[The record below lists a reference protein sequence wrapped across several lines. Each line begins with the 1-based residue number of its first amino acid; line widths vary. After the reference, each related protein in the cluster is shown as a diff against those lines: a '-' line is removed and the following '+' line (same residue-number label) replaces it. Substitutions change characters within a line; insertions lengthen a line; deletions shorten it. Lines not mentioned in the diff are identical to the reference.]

1 MEKVL
6 LNAQMRECD
15 RHTIQ
20 NLGISAGQL
29 MENAGKG
36 IADEVEKT
44 AIALNAKD
52 ILAVCGTGNNGGD
65 GYVCAQELLKR
76 GFNVKIYAFNGNL
89 SEDCLQAKQACK
101 CGYIND
107 ICGAIVVDCIF
118 GTGLCR
124 EVLGQYAEVIE
135 KINKSCA
142 YVVSADIPSGLNGDN
157 GLIMGCAVKADL
169 TVAIAEY
176 KAGMFLNDGTDYCGK
191 IVKKDIGIVC
201 PHNEYINIYGGC
213 DVKKYFPKRPRNS
226 HKGAF
231 GTAVII
237 AGSDK
242 YIGAPALAASAAL
255 KSGCGYVKLA
265 STEKVKLALAPKYP
279 SAIFAEVPDL
289 TANAIAVGM
298 GCGVSE
304 RLYGTIKTLLKD
316 YCGTLVIDADALNSL
331 ARFGV
336 EILGCNKKCNVIVT
350 PHLKEFSRLTNKS
363 VEEIQ
368 SAPVDLAK
376 QFAKRYNVTVL
387 LKSAVSIITDGTRT
401 AFNISGNTALAK
413 GGSGDILSGFL
424 CGTLA
429 RGVKPFEA
437 ALCSAYVLG
446 KTAEISAEQKT
457 EYCATAN
464 DIIKNLH
471 LAIKRLTE

>member
-1 MEKVL
+1 
-6 LNAQMRECD
+6 
-15 RHTIQ
+15 
-20 NLGISAGQL
+20 
-29 MENAGKG
+29 
-36 IADEVEKT
+36 
-44 AIALNAKD
+44 
-52 ILAVCGTGNNGGD
+52 
-65 GYVCAQELLKR
+65 
-76 GFNVKIYAFNGNL
+76 
-89 SEDCLQAKQACK
+89 
-101 CGYIND
+101 
-107 ICGAIVVDCIF
+107 
-118 GTGLCR
+118 
-124 EVLGQYAEVIE
+124 
-135 KINKSCA
+135 
-142 YVVSADIPSGLNGDN
+142 
-157 GLIMGCAVKADL
+157 
-169 TVAIAEY
+169 
-176 KAGMFLNDGTDYCGK
+176 
-191 IVKKDIGIVC
+191 
-201 PHNEYINIYGGC
+201 
-213 DVKKYFPKRPRNS
+213 
-226 HKGAF
+226 
-231 GTAVII
+231 
-237 AGSDK
+237 
-242 YIGAPALAASAAL
+242 
-255 KSGCGYVKLA
+255 
-265 STEKVKLALAPKYP
+265 
-279 SAIFAEVPDL
+279 
-289 TANAIAVGM
+289 M